1 MTGCHSDIALLFLL
15 AGHTKFGPDW
25 CLGLFKRRFHRTRVD
40 CLADIVQVTT
50 AALSTGILTPQL
62 GSDEAGNV
70 LVPSRDW
77 MAFLSEWFQKL
88 VGLKKFHHFQFKA
101 SGEVLCC
108 ENGASEVMIFS
119 LLKGPAALPD
129 TLPTIVQPSGLS
141 QQRKGYLFQEIQEF
155 VDQDYQD
162 LVCPESPQSFTKAPA
177 PPAPEDPAK
186 PSTSAATSTA
196 TTRTPGR
203 PKKQHQEA
211 WLPRGS
217 DWTIWRQE
225 NCKYHMCVCVFVGGT
240 FELLLRFVLKV
251 GFYVMKWN
259 VTYKCACVCWTL
271 TLHCLSLR
279 HRTVFYIGTLLI

>member
-1 MTGCHSDIALLFLL
+1 MFGVMTEALPQVVLFLLDEAVEIGKGANTIISLLDFFLENYGLKKVACHLHANNCSGQNKNNAMLHYLMWRVMTGCHSDITLLFLL
-15 AGHTKFGPDW
+15 TGHTKFGPDW

-40 CLADIVQVTT
+40 CLADIVQVTK

-77 MAFLSEWFQKL
+77 MAFLSEWFRKL

-108 ENGASEVMIFS
+108 ENGASEVTIFS

-155 VDQDYQD
+155 VNQDYQD

-217 DWTIWRQE
+217 D
-225 NCKYHMCVCVFVGGT
+225 
-240 FELLLRFVLKV
+240 
-251 GFYVMKWN
+251 
-259 VTYKCACVCWTL
+259 
-271 TLHCLSLR
+271 
-279 HRTVFYIGTLLI
+279 